1 MHAFPSQ
8 IKKKNYSGVEYIA
21 GSFYSGL
28 CTVYKPHRGSFFSI
42 FEITPLYGA
51 VRCGAVRCSSHFF
64 KIMRCGAVRITFV
77 NNRMVRCG
85 AVRCGYPLTSYF
97 LRFG

>member
-51 VRCGAVRCSSHFF
+51 VRCGAVRCGAVLTFSKS
-64 KIMRCGAVRITFV
+64 CGAVR
-77 NNRMVRCG
+77 
-85 AVRCGYPLTSYF
+85 
-97 LRFG
+97 